1 MSTKVRE
8 TERRSRRLRSPL
20 VWLAAVRAVL
30 GIVAIPFAP
39 ALYRDHFV
47 VLVLLRPSKEVLLA
61 AGFLIRDGQVQL
73 FPVLTASIP
82 LTILGVWN
90 FFFLGQAWAKEIHD
104 DKLPR
109 VARRV
114 LPPKRIRALT
124 KVLEKKGIPV
134 VLFGRLAAFPST
146 MIAAAAGAS
155 RMKAKKFLPSD
166 GIGALASV
174 AEVLVA
180 GYLFGEAYKR
190 AGTGIT
196 AIGVVVFLALLVAVG
211 RWLSRET

>member
-1 MSTKVRE
+1 MSPRVRG
-8 TERRSRRLRSPL
+8 TERFSRRARVPL

-47 VLVLLRPSKEVLLA
+47 ALVLLRPSKDVLLA
-61 AGFLIRDGQVQL
+61 AGFLIRDGRVQL
-73 FPVLTASIP
+73 FPVLVASIP

-90 FFFLGQAWAKEIHD
+90 FFLLGRGWAKEIND

-109 VARRV
+109 VARRL
-114 LPPKRIRALT
+114 LPPKRIKSLT
-124 KVLEKKGIPV
+124 KVLERRGLPV

-146 MIAAAAGAS
+146 LIAAAAGAS
-155 RMKAKKFLPSD
+155 RLDAKRFFIGD
-166 GIGALASV
+166 GVGGLASV

-180 GYLFGEAYKR
+180 GFLFGEAYKK
-190 AGTGIT
+190 AGTGLT
-196 AIGVVVFLALLVAVG
+196 VIGVVVFFGLLVAVG
-211 RWLSRET
+211 RWLSQEK